1 MEAPLKELLKLE
13 SLTEV
18 GGKPRSIVDSLD
30 SLLLSLQEVKTRLS
44 EVAAD
49 EATFRDLVQA
59 VESRKKEV
67 DERQKEVYS
76 SVSRLGKT
84 LDKVSSS
91 EYYQQISTPTSITRN
106 L

>member
-1 MEAPLKELLKLE
+1 MEAPLKELAKLE

-18 GGKPRSIVDSLD
+18 GGKPRSIADSLD

-49 EATFRDLVQA
+49 EAALRDLVQA

-91 EYYQQISTPTSITRN
+91 SYY
-106 L
+106 